1 MIGAMRSRWRD
12 VALVVGL
19 GVGWGSTQPLGKIA
33 ASTGHPPLA
42 LLFWQTVIVVLV
54 LGAISLVRGRGLVL
68 TRRAWAFYGIVAVL
82 GTVVPNTTFYISVAR
97 LPAGIMSIII
107 SMIPMI
113 AFPMGL
119 ALGMD
124 RFEARRLAGL
134 ALGLL
139 GVALIA
145 LPRTSL
151 PDPAMVAWLPLALV
165 GPLFYATEAT
175 FVARFGTAGM
185 DPVQAMFGTSIV
197 ALALVAP
204 LMLASGQWV
213 SPLPPWG
220 RAEAA
225 LVISSAAHGV
235 LYAAYVGL
243 AARVGAVFAA
253 QSSYVTTAA
262 GVIWAMVL
270 LGERFSP
277 LVWLAAAVMLAG
289 IALVRPRPAQAV
301 VAALPGDAA
310 VGQKLA

>member
-1 MIGAMRSRWRD
+1 MSRWRD

-19 GVGWGSTQPLGKIA
+19 GVGWGSTQPLSKIA
-33 ASTGHPPLA
+33 ASTGHPPFA
-42 LLFWQTVIVVLV
+42 LLFWQTVIVVAV
-54 LGAISLVRGRGLVL
+54 LGAISLARGKGLVF
-68 TRRAWAFYGIVAVL
+68 TRRALTFYLIVALL
-82 GTVVPNTTFYISVAR
+82 GTVIPNTTFYISVAR

-124 RFEARRLAGL
+124 RFEGRRLAGL
-134 ALGLL
+134 ALGLA

-151 PDPAMVAWLPLALV
+151 PDPAMVAWLPLAMV
-165 GPLFYATEAT
+165 GPLFYATEGT

-185 DPVQAMFGTSIV
+185 DPVQAMFGTSLV
-197 ALALVAP
+197 ALALVTP
-204 LMLASGQWV
+204 LMLATGQWV

-225 LVISSAAHGV
+225 LVISSAAHGL
-235 LYAAYVGL
+235 LYATYVGL

-262 GVIWAMVL
+262 GVLWAMLL
-270 LGERFSP
+270 LGERFSG

-289 IALVRPRPAQAV
+289 IALVRPRPARN
-301 VAALPGDAA
+301 AAPAAPLPADAA
-310 VGQKLA
+310 AGQKPA